1 MERGFPRIWQVF
13 TDFFKLNQR
22 KSAKSALIRV
32 LFLGFQLAKCMDYD
46 GKTFRSIEN
55 SETGEVS
62 AETVF
67 NYRQKGDLVW
77 AEYSGGE
84 IVFGTLI
91 AKVVAGDCLEMRYQ
105 HLNNR
110 GELMTGKCFSTP
122 EILADGRIRLHEKWQ
137 WTCGDHSSGNSTIE
151 EIEKS

>member
-1 MERGFPRIWQVF
+1 MSKI
-13 TDFFKLNQR
+13 
-22 KSAKSALIRV
+22 
-32 LFLGFQLAKCMDYD
+32 DYNN
-46 GKTFRSIEN
+46 KRFVSCEN
-55 SETGEVS
+55 SVNGEVS
-62 AETVF
+62 SETVF
-67 NYRQKGDLVW
+67 NYRQNGDLAW

-91 AKVVAGDCLEMRYQ
+91 AKVVENDCLEMRYQ
-105 HLNNR
+105 HVNKN
-110 GELMTGKCFSTP
+110 GELMTGNCFSTP